1 LQGHEGEEI
10 ELWAYSN
17 CDEVELTVNGKRLG
31 RQRMPKNGHLKWKT
45 VYQPGRV
52 VATGYKDG
60 KRILTETI
68 ETAKPAARVVVK
80 ADRQQIAADG
90 HDVAVVNIEIHD
102 QKGRL
107 VPDACPLLTFRL
119 EGDATII
126 GCGNGDPAYLGSDH
140 PDRQPCRAFSIPAFN
155 GRAQVLIQSGKLPST
170 ATLTCT
176 ADGLKAGML
185 SVSAR

>member
-1 LQGHEGEEI
+1 
-10 ELWAYSN
+10 
-17 CDEVELTVNGKRLG
+17 
-31 RQRMPKNGHLKWKT
+31 
-45 VYQPGRV
+45 
-52 VATGYKDG
+52 
-60 KRILTETI
+60 
-68 ETAKPAARVVVK
+68 VVVK

-126 GCGNGDPAYLGSDH
+126 GCCNGDPAYLGSDH

-155 GRAQVLIQSGKLPST
+155 GRAQVLIQSGKQPST